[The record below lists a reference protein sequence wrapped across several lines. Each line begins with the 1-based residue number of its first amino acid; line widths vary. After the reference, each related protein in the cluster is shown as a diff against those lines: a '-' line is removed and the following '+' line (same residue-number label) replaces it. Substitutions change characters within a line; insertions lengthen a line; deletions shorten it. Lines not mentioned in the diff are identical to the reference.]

1 MDPDPI
7 DAQVCYILVTPFTA
21 SVKTLA
27 PPEPVRLR
35 DAPYFAPVD
44 VDVRSLD
51 AITLHVEGARV
62 AVRRAVYDDL
72 VVVAECT
79 FPLTAALSDESQLRK
94 DLIQV
99 ELRRQLLAAQASV
112 GDMYEEYAILL
123 IEKLDDLPDG
133 APDEFVRRNGQTLA
147 RFIRSQ
153 RDEFSLGEIESTL
166 MSRARYSEHE
176 MTVVDWEGGL
186 IFSPRGDFQSD
197 IDLLKIGNY
206 QLLRYRLLDRTIEQ
220 NLETINRHLHV
231 GARRTLFPRRP
242 KAVLRQVVEQRLA
255 LMLDFE
261 KINQGLLLIGD
272 WYTAKLYRI
281 IYDEFYLDEWAATIK
296 SKLENLESIIQVI
309 QDNFSFSWSR
319 FLEMVQI
326 AGWLVLLLGYFVL
339 FYLET
344 RTVK

>member
-1 MDPDPI
+1 MTPDRI
-7 DAQVCYILVTPFTA
+7 DAQVCYLLVTPFTE

-27 PPEPVRLR
+27 APEPVRLR

-51 AITLHVEGARV
+51 ATTLHVEGVRV
-62 AVRRAVYDDL
+62 EVRRAVFDEL
-72 VVVAECT
+72 AVVAECT
-79 FPLTAALSDESQLRK
+79 FALADALGDESQLRK
-94 DLIQV
+94 DLIQID
-99 ELRRQLLAAQASV
+99 LRRQLLAAQSNV

-123 IEKLDDLPDG
+123 IEQLAGLPD
-133 APDEFVRRNGQTLA
+133 DFLDRNGQALA

-153 RDEFSLGEIESTL
+153 RDEFSAEEIYSTL
-166 MSRARYSEHE
+166 MSRARYSERE
-176 MTVVDWEGGL
+176 TTVVDWEGGI
-186 IFSPRGDFQSD
+186 IFSLTGDFQSD

-206 QLLRYRLLDRTIEQ
+206 QLLRYRLLDHTIEQ
-220 NLETINRHLHV
+220 NLEIVDRHLHE

-242 KAVLRQVVEQRLA
+242 KSVLRQVVEQRLA

-281 IYDEFYLDEWAATIK
+281 IYDEFYLDEWAAAIK
-296 SKLENLESIIQVI
+296 GRLENLESIIQVI
-309 QDNFSFSWSR
+309 QDNFSFSWST

-326 AGWLVLLLGYFVL
+326 AGWLVLLLGYFIL
-339 FYLET
+339 FYLDLHAA
-344 RTVK
+344 K